1 MVDPDPGL
9 NGARRPRCRVGT
21 MLSHHGQWISEED
34 DTQHSQDDNAQ
45 IPYHAKHSKLHI
57 CSIPSLRAPMLRGL
71 VLAIVNPHVIC
82 GHPMHVEALNAAK
95 RGMAGLKNAMQI

>member
-1 MVDPDPGL
+1 
-9 NGARRPRCRVGT
+9 
-21 MLSHHGQWISEED
+21 
-34 DTQHSQDDNAQ
+34 
-45 IPYHAKHSKLHI
+45 
-57 CSIPSLRAPMLRGL
+57 MLRGL